1 VRKKK
6 RAFLPL
12 IFFGVFEKEE
22 RKKGKRRKPPKEKQQ
37 HRAIH
42 L

>member
-1 VRKKK
+1 MRKKK

-22 RKKGKRRKPPKEKQQ
+22 KEEEKEGSRQNKNKNT
-37 HRAIH
+37 AIH